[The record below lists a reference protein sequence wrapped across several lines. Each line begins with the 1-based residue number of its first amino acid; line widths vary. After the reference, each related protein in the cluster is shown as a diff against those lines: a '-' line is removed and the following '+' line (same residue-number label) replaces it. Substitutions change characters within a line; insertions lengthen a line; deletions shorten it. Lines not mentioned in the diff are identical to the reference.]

1 MTARHADERRLTC
14 PIRTGILSSLQQT
27 TWTTEMDRNRDEHS
41 ANLALA
47 NIGMERPFDV
57 STRRA
62 PMHPV
67 EKAARIEAFRQTQAA
82 KRPSKS
88 LFARLFGDV

>member
-1 MTARHADERRLTC
+1 
-14 PIRTGILSSLQQT
+14 
-27 TWTTEMDRNRDEHS
+27 MDRNSNRDEYS
-41 ANLALA
+41 ANLELA

>member
-1 MTARHADERRLTC
+1 ME
-14 PIRTGILSSLQQT
+14 
-27 TWTTEMDRNRDEHS
+27 RNRNEYS

-47 NIGMERPFDV
+47 SMGVEKPFDV

-67 EKAARIEAFRQTQAA
+67 ERAARIEAFKKSQAA
-82 KRPSKS
+82 KRPARS
-88 LFARLFGDV
+88 LFARVFGNV

>member
-1 MTARHADERRLTC
+1 MTARHADERHLTSTRH
-14 PIRTGILSSLQQT
+14 PGILSSLQQT
-27 TWTTEMDRNRDEHS
+27 TRANEMDRNRDEYS
-41 ANLALA
+41 ANLVLA